1 MSTDGNQQVTSST
14 VININSPKAGIVSD
28 KHNYLIIGV
37 ADGVGIL
44 VTMICAIC
52 ICLVFLKNAGR
63 KTETTDAIEIQN
75 V

>member
-28 KHNYLIIGV
+28 EHNYLIIGV

-52 ICLVFLKNAGR
+52 ICLIFFKKDGR